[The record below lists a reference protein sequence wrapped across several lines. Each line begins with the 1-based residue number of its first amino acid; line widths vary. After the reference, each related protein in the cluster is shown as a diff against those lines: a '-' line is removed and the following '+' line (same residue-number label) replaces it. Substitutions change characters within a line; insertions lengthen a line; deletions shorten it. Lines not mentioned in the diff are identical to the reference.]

1 MSLESI
7 DMKLRR
13 QRQIMSE
20 YKKIIEEAEDRLK
33 KHKITKEEYEKI
45 EAKYQK
51 KVDKVV
57 AKINKLNE
65 TRKKLI
71 G

>member
-20 YKKIIEEAEDRLK
+20 YKSTVDEAEEKLK
-33 KHKITKEEYEKI
+33 KHKITREEYEKI

-51 KVDKVV
+51 KIDKVV
-57 AKINKLNE
+57 AKINKLSE
-65 TRKKLI
+65 KKKKMAE
-71 G
+71 